1 MKKIYFLLVL
11 FFYSCSDSSQM
22 ETKELIISEEKF
34 IIILEEIHMFE
45 AGYHLERISDLK
57 SAENNL
63 SLNYSQLFKKHNVS
77 SSDFEKCM
85 KYYSNN
91 PEKLSQIYSEIL
103 ENLKHQHSLIN

>member
-1 MKKIYFLLVL
+1 MKKIYFLLLL
-11 FFYSCSDSSQM
+11 FIFSCSDSSQI

-34 IIILEEIHMFE
+34 ITMLEEIHMLE

-63 SLNYSQLFKKHNVS
+63 IINYKDLFKKHNVS

-85 KYYSNN
+85 KYYSSN

-103 ENLKHQHSLIN
+103 ENLKNKYSLID

>member
-1 MKKIYFLLVL
+1 MKKIYFLLLL
-11 FFYSCSDSSQM
+11 FTYSCTDSSQM
-22 ETKELIISEEKF
+22 ETKELLISEEKF
-34 IIILEEIHMFE
+34 ITMLEEIHMFE

-63 SLNYSQLFKKHNVS
+63 IINYKDLFKKHNVS

-85 KYYSNN
+85 KYYSSN

-103 ENLKHQHSLIN
+103 ENLKNKYSLID

>member
-22 ETKELIISEEKF
+22 ETKEIMISEDKF
-34 IIILEEIHMFE
+34 IIMLEEIHMFE
-45 AGYHLERISDLK
+45 ESYHLERNSDLK

-63 SLNYSQLFKKHNVS
+63 IINYKDLFEKHNVS
-77 SSDFEKCM
+77 SSDFEKCL

-103 ENLKHQHSLIN
+103 DNLKNKYSLID

>member
-22 ETKELIISEEKF
+22 ETKKLLISEEKF
-34 IIILEEIHMFE
+34 IIMLEEIHMFE
-45 AGYHLERISDLK
+45 ASYHLERTSDLK

-63 SLNYSQLFKKHNVS
+63 IINYKDLFKKHNVS
-77 SSDFEKCM
+77 SSDFEKCL

-103 ENLKHQHSLIN
+103 ENLKNKYSLID

>member
-22 ETKELIISEEKF
+22 ETKKLIISEEKF
-34 IIILEEIHMFE
+34 IIMLEEIHMFE
-45 AGYHLERISDLK
+45 ASYHLERTSDLK

-63 SLNYSQLFKKHNVS
+63 IINYKDLFKKHNVS
-77 SSDFEKCM
+77 PSDFEKCL

-103 ENLKHQHSLIN
+103 ENLKNKYSLID

>member
-1 MKKIYFLLVL
+1 MKKIYFLLLL
-11 FFYSCSDSSQM
+11 FTYSCSDSSQM

-34 IIILEEIHMFE
+34 IIMLEEIHIFE
-45 AGYHLERISDLK
+45 ADYQIEKISDLK

-63 SLNYSQLFKKHNVS
+63 IINYKNLFEKHNVP

-103 ENLKHQHSLIN
+103 ENLKNKYSLIE

>member
-1 MKKIYFLLVL
+1 MKKIYFLLL
-11 FFYSCSDSSQM
+11 LITCSCSNSSQM

-34 IIILEEIHMFE
+34 IIMLEEIHIFE
-45 AGYHLERISDLK
+45 AVYNLERISDLK

-63 SLNYSQLFKKHNVS
+63 IINYNDLFKKHNVS

-85 KYYSNN
+85 EYYSKN

-103 ENLKHQHSLIN
+103 ENLKNKYSLID

>member
-11 FFYSCSDSSQM
+11 FFYSCSDSTQM

-34 IIILEEIHMFE
+34 IVMLEEIHMFE
-45 AGYHLERISDLK
+45 AGYQLERTSDLK

-63 SLNYSQLFKKHNVS
+63 SLNYRELFKKHNVS
-77 SSDFEKCM
+77 SSDFKKCM
-85 KYYSNN
+85 EYYSNN

-103 ENLKHQHSLIN
+103 ENLKHQHSLVN

>member
-22 ETKELIISEEKF
+22 ETKELMISEDKF
-34 IIILEEIHMFE
+34 IIMLEEIHMFE
-45 AGYHLERISDLK
+45 ADYHLERNSDLK

-63 SLNYSQLFKKHNVS
+63 IINYKDLFRKHNVS
-77 SSDFEKCM
+77 SSDFEKCL

-103 ENLKHQHSLIN
+103 DNLKNKYSLID